1 MFIGCSTVLP
11 ILSPFNTRLASWSIY
26 DPEQNE
32 VGRLIVFPPSPHPQ
46 DVKALAQSGCNVV
59 VTGGK
64 VGELALHFLNK
75 YNIMTVR

>member
-1 MFIGCSTVLP
+1 MFSSV
-11 ILSPFNTRLASWSIY
+11 SPL
-26 DPEQNE
+26 
-32 VGRLIVFPPSPHPQ
+32 LQ